1 MSERSLGPEPAVE
14 IAGKS
19 VGALMWLKFKRSPL
33 AKVGLGILIFL
44 YVVTFLSEFFAP
56 YALHETFKEHE
67 NQPPTVPRFV
77 DEEGRFHLR
86 PFVYGHER
94 HVDFQTFKVTWM
106 LQPEQ
111 RFPLYLFISRGDKYR
126 LGPLPVRTNLR
137 LFGVREG
144 YVFLFGTDR
153 WGRDTLSRVLYGGR
167 ISMSIGL
174 VGVTIS
180 LVLGII
186 IGTASGYFAGAV
198 DLIVQRIIEV
208 LQSVPTL
215 PLWILLA
222 ASLPKEL
229 NQYQRYFAIVVVLS
243 IIGWTGLARSVRGM
257 ILANREAQ
265 YILAARN
272 IGAGTARILLLHL
285 TPNIMSFLL
294 VNVTLSIPN
303 MIIGETSLSFLGL
316 GIRPPMTSW
325 GALLQEAQSVQNMV
339 NNPWYLIPGLFVIVA
354 VLCFNFVG
362 DGLRDAADPFS
373 HR

>member
-1 MSERSLGPEPAVE
+1 
-14 IAGKS
+14 
-19 VGALMWLKFKRSPL
+19 
-33 AKVGLGILIFL
+33 
-44 YVVTFLSEFFAP
+44 
-56 YALHETFKEHE
+56 
-67 NQPPTVPRFV
+67 
-77 DEEGRFHLR
+77 
-86 PFVYGHER
+86 
-94 HVDFQTFKVTWM
+94 
-106 LQPEQ
+106 
-111 RFPLYLFISRGDKYR
+111 
-126 LGPLPVRTNLR
+126 
-137 LFGVREG
+137 
-144 YVFLFGTDR
+144 
-153 WGRDTLSRVLYGGR
+153 
-167 ISMSIGL
+167 MSIGL
-174 VGVTIS
+174 VGVAIS

-198 DLIVQRIIEV
+198 DLVVQRIIEV

-243 IIGWTGLARSVRGM
+243 IFGWTGLARSVRGM

-272 IGAGTARILLLHL
+272 IGASTTRIMLLHL

-325 GALLQEAQSVQNMV
+325 GR
-339 NNPWYLIPGLFVIVA
+339 
-354 VLCFNFVG
+354 C
-362 DGLRDAADPFS
+362 
-373 HR
+373 

>member
-1 MSERSLGPEPAVE
+1 MSEPNLSPEPVVE
-14 IAGKS
+14 VTGKS
-19 VGALMWLKFKRSPL
+19 IGALMWLKFKRSPL
-33 AKVGLGILIFL
+33 AKIGLGVLAFL
-44 YVVTFLSEFFAP
+44 YVITFGSEFFAP
-56 YALHETFKEHE
+56 YALHQTFKEHE

-77 DEEGRFHLR
+77 DVEGRFHLR
-86 PFVYGHER
+86 PFVYGFER
-94 HVDFQTFKVTWM
+94 HVDFQTFKVTWI

-111 RFPLYLFISRGDKYR
+111 RFPLYLFIRVGPEYR

-144 YVFLFGTDR
+144 YVFLFGTDF

-174 VGVTIS
+174 VGVAIS
-180 LVLGII
+180 LVLGIV

-229 NQYQRYFAIVVVLS
+229 NPYQRYFAIVVVLS
-243 IIGWTGLARSVRGM
+243 IFGWTGLARSVRGM

-272 IGAGTARILLLHL
+272 IGASTTRIMLLHL

-325 GALLQEAQSVQNMV
+325 GAMLKEAQNIQSMV

>member
-1 MSERSLGPEPAVE
+1 MSEPSLSTDPAVE
-14 IAGKS
+14 ITGKS
-19 VGALMWLKFKRSPL
+19 IGALMWLKFKRSPL
-33 AKVGLGILIFL
+33 AKIGLGVLVFL
-44 YVVTFLSEFFAP
+44 YVITFGSEFFAP
-56 YALHETFKEHE
+56 YALYETFKEHE

-77 DEEGRFHLR
+77 DVEGRFHLR
-86 PFVYGHER
+86 PFVYGYER
-94 HVDFQTFKVTWM
+94 HVDFQTFKVTWV

-111 RFPLYLFISRGDKYR
+111 RFPLYLFIHRGEKYR
-126 LGPLPVRTNLR
+126 LGLLPVRTNLH

-144 YVFLFGTDR
+144 YVFLFGTDF

-174 VGVTIS
+174 VGVAIS

-198 DLIVQRIIEV
+198 DLVVQRIIEV

-229 NQYQRYFAIVVVLS
+229 NPYQRYFAIVVVLS
-243 IIGWTGLARSVRGM
+243 IFGWTGLARSVRGM

-272 IGAGTARILLLHL
+272 IGASTTRIMLLHL

-325 GALLQEAQSVQNMV
+325 GAMLKEAQNIQSMV

>member
-1 MSERSLGPEPAVE
+1 MSEPNLSPDPGVE
-14 IAGKS
+14 ITGKS
-19 VGALMWLKFKRSPL
+19 IGALMWLKFRRSPL
-33 AKVGLGILIFL
+33 AKIGLGVLIFL
-44 YVVTFLSEFFAP
+44 YVITFGSEFFAP

-77 DEEGRFHLR
+77 DVEGRFHLR
-86 PFVYGHER
+86 PFVYGFER
-94 HVDFQTFKVTWM
+94 HVDFQTFKVTWI

-111 RFPLYLFISRGDKYR
+111 RFPLYLFIHRGEKYR
-126 LGPLPVRTNLR
+126 LGLLPVRTNLH

-144 YVFLFGTDR
+144 YVFLFGTDF

-174 VGVTIS
+174 VGVAIS
-180 LVLGII
+180 LVLGIV

-198 DLIVQRIIEV
+198 DMVVQRIIEV

-229 NQYQRYFAIVVVLS
+229 NPYQRYFAIVVVLS
-243 IIGWTGLARSVRGM
+243 IFGWTGLARSVRGM

-272 IGAGTARILLLHL
+272 IGASTTRIMLLHL

-325 GALLQEAQSVQNMV
+325 GAMLKEAQNIQSMV

>member
-1 MSERSLGPEPAVE
+1 MSTETLSHDQTVR
-14 IAGKS
+14 ITGKS
-19 VGALMWLKFKRSPL
+19 VGALMWIKFQRSLP
-33 AKVGLGILIFL
+33 AKIGLGILIFL

-56 YALHETFKEHE
+56 YALFETFKDHE
-67 NQPPTVPRFV
+67 NQPPTVPRLI
-77 DEEGRFHLR
+77 DHEGRFHLR
-86 PFVYGHER
+86 PFVYGYER
-94 HVDFQTFKVTWM
+94 HVDFQTFKVTWE
-106 LQPEQ
+106 LQEEQ
-111 RFPLYLFISRGDKYR
+111 RYPLFLFISQGHEYR

-144 YVFLFGTDR
+144 HVFLFGTDR

-174 VGVTIS
+174 VGVAIS
-180 LVLGII
+180 LILGII
-186 IGTASGYFAGAV
+186 IGTASGYFSGVV

-272 IGAGTARILLLHL
+272 IGASTPRILLLHL

-325 GALLQEAQSVQNMV
+325 GAMLQEAQSIQSMV
-339 NNPWYLIPGLFVIVA
+339 NNPWYLIPGLFVIVT
-354 VLCFNFVG
+354 VLCYNFVG